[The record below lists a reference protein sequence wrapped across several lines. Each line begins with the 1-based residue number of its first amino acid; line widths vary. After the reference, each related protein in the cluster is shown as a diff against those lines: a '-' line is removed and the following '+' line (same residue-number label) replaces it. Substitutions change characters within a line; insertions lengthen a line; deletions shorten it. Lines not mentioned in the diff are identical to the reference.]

1 MFCTRCGA
9 ANAEEASCCQ
19 QCGQPLPA
27 AAPVSTTTPPLAGAS
42 ESEQTSSSSAGQE
55 AANRA
60 DRKPASE
67 ATLSHQLQPPASHT
81 SGIGISKLP
90 AGSGTTARSQM
101 VSDPARTQ
109 SEWPLRT
116 LVAQGIMPL
125 RRDQASMVMLIGC
138 AAGVVGFFLPWI
150 QLDGFDPLLPAHFSI
165 SGPNF
170 GLTTWLLLLALVL
183 QAALAAGES
192 WFLKNNPRLVV
203 WLPALPLII
212 GSFVLAIAV
221 YTLGIGF
228 RLEGLLDLV
237 RPPAGSMP
245 TEAGPNIGIG
255 PGTYLTLLGSL
266 IVLGSGAYRL
276 ARLLLQAR
284 FPQ

>member
-1 MFCTRCGA
+1 
-9 ANAEEASCCQ
+9 
-19 QCGQPLPA
+19 
-27 AAPVSTTTPPLAGAS
+27 
-42 ESEQTSSSSAGQE
+42 
-55 AANRA
+55 
-60 DRKPASE
+60 
-67 ATLSHQLQPPASHT
+67 
-81 SGIGISKLP
+81 
-90 AGSGTTARSQM
+90 M